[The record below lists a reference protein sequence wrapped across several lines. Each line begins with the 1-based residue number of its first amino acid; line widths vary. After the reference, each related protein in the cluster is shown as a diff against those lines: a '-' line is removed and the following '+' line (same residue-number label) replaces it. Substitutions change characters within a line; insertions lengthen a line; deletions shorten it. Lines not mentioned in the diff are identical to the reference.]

1 MAYFIRDID
10 EKFKDTHRA
19 GISDG
24 ISGYITEDWMFELG
38 PEAWVVFLI
47 GKGVLYINEG
57 GRHIHGAL
65 AAPWLLWGQN

>member
-19 GISDG
+19 GISAG

-38 PEAWVVFLI
+38 PEA
-47 GKGVLYINEG
+47 
-57 GRHIHGAL
+57 
-65 AAPWLLWGQN
+65 